1 MFQIFQSGP
10 IFFILGPRKAR
21 FLQFLQAEKRPT
33 FLILRLIKFVA
44 ALKIH
49 IVSCNKMLR
58 TVLGGMAKSDWEIDE
73 KADYQTNKFKGPK
86 ED

>member
-1 MFQIFQSGP
+1 MQI
-10 IFFILGPRKAR
+10 
-21 FLQFLQAEKRPT
+21 LQAEKRPT

-49 IVSCNKMLR
+49 IVSCYKMLR

-73 KADYQTNKFKGPK
+73 KADYQTNKFKEPK